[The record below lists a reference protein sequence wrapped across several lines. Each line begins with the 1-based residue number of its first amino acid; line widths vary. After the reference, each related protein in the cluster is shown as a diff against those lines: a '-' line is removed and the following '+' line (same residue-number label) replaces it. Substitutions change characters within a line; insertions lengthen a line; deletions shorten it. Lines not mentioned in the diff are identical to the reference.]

1 MNDSLDYKIN
11 LDSFLAYKNAD
22 DSFYRT
28 SSIKDKMKID
38 LDAIKV
44 NVDDSYMVKNSPK
57 DANINKI
64 KNNEMDG
71 YLKNFKKVSE

>member
-1 MNDSLDYKIN
+1 
-11 LDSFLAYKNAD
+11 
-22 DSFYRT
+22 
-28 SSIKDKMKID
+28 MKID

-44 NVDDSYMVKNSPK
+44 NVDDSYMVKNSPN